1 MRERGEGDFRGA
13 RVSRAAAAGQ
23 ERAAAGGRSGWE
35 GVAGWRP
42 AAGRVERVRLHAPPA
57 GLAGFLF
64 LPGGNTV
71 SPREFGSAR
80 AGAHTDW
87 HPHTPERAIIPAA
100 APAGQTELL
109 QFP

>member
-13 RVSRAAAAGQ
+13 RVSRAAAAGR
-23 ERAAAGGRSGWE
+23 ERAAAGGRSGCE
-35 GVAGWRP
+35 GRQAAGGGEGRAGPAARATCGAGW
-42 AAGRVERVRLHAPPA
+42 
-57 GLAGFLF
+57 
-64 LPGGNTV
+64 LPLSAGGNTV

-80 AGAHTDW
+80 AGAHTGW